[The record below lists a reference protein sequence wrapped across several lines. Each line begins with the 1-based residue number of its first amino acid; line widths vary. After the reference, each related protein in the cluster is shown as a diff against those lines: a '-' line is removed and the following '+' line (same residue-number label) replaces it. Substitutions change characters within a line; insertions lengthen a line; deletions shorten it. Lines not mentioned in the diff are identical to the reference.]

1 MKKIKQETDIP
12 WKYILGKYFK
22 SFLELCWPDRAK
34 EVNWA
39 KKPKFLDKELIKI
52 TKEAATGNRVVDKL
66 VEVELLDGNHCCIL
80 IHLEI

>member
-12 WKYILGKYFK
+12 WEYILGKYFK
-22 SFLELCWPDRAK
+22 SFLEFCWPDRAE

-52 TKEAATGNRVVDKL
+52 TKEATIVNR
-66 VEVELLDGNHCCIL
+66 GG
-80 IHLEI
+80 